1 MQKSRMELSNDR
13 SKSGAFRDRAKPVL
27 SGTAYQQRNIY
38 FTDIH

>member
-13 SKSGAFRDRAKPVL
+13 SKSGAFRDRANVL